1 MLPHA
6 CALHATSSAL
16 LCTRTPTQQRRL
28 GEQGGLLGKVA
39 CRRTHAVKLRTV
51 RVRAEVEKD
60 GGKAETEKTADPLT
74 AMTGWGMD
82 PNETTALP
90 QNFCLI
96 ESPDTVKD
104 FAEMDV
110 EEITSNLETRRT
122 RIFLLMEEVRR
133 LKIQQR
139 MKVEADT
146 RLSTLEQQFN
156 SEYPSA
162 LPLLPPLTD
171 ETMDTYTYLFWLSI
185 SAIILFGGII
195 APTLEVK
202 LGLGGQTYA
211 EFIQFLGLPSQISQ
225 VDPFVASFTGGAV
238 GVISS
243 LMLIE
248 MNNVKTQ
255 ALKRCGYC
263 KGEGYLECGSC
274 SGSGLINPSK
284 ATNNGGGRMVCTPC
298 STTGKVMC
306 TSCLCTGMALATE
319 HDPRIDP
326 FD

>member
-1 MLPHA
+1 
-6 CALHATSSAL
+6 
-16 LCTRTPTQQRRL
+16 
-28 GEQGGLLGKVA
+28 
-39 CRRTHAVKLRTV
+39 
-51 RVRAEVEKD
+51 VRAEATEENN
-60 GGKAETEKTADPLT
+60 APTEKNNKKESDPLT
-74 AMTGWGMD
+74 SMTGWELD
-82 PNETTALP
+82 PNETSALP

-96 ESPDTVKD
+96 ESPNTVKD
-104 FAEMDV
+104 FADMDV
-110 EEITSNLETRRT
+110 EEITNNLETRRT

-139 MKVEADT
+139 LKAEADT
-146 RLSTLEQQFN
+146 RLATLSAQPLNQ
-156 SEYPSA
+156 EYPSA

-171 ETMDTYTYLFWLSI
+171 ETMDKYTYAFWASI
-185 SAIILFGGII
+185 SAIIFFGGIV

-211 EFIQFLGLPSQISQ
+211 EFIQYLGLPRQLSQ

-248 MNNVKTQ
+248 MNNVKMQ
-255 ALKRCGYC
+255 AQKRCGYC
-263 KGEGYLECGSC
+263 KGEGYLECGTC
-274 SGSGLINPSK
+274 SGTGLINPK
-284 ATNNGGGRMVCTPC
+284 GGNGMKCVCNTC

-306 TSCLCTGMALATE
+306 TSCLCTGMELATE